1 MKKKGRRGEGSGLGL
16 ESSGATRFKAFMS
29 ETPRLLRALAGE
41 TLDRP
46 PIWFMRQ
53 AGRSLPEYHELRK
66 RAGDFISFCYNPEM
80 AAEATLQPMR
90 RFPMDAA
97 IVFADI
103 LLIPGALGQK
113 VWFEAGEGPRLGEL
127 PDIARMADAVEGST
141 VKLSAIGET
150 LSRVRAELEPDRALI
165 GFAGGPWTVATYM
178 IEGRGSQREA
188 ARTFAYEHPEKLDAL
203 LQVLVDA
210 TARYLIMQ
218 AKSGAQA
225 LKIFESWAE
234 SLAEDMFERIVIR
247 PHKAIV
253 EQVRAAGVTAP
264 FIGFPRGAGA
274 LVENYAKAVPVQGVA
289 LDTQASAALGQR
301 LQAGGKT
308 IQGALDNL
316 LLRAGGPALDARV
329 EALLEQWSGGPYIF
343 NLGHGVIPD
352 TPIENIARVVARVTG
367 KPMKALAAE

>member
-1 MKKKGRRGEGSGLGL
+1 
-16 ESSGATRFKAFMS
+16 MS
-29 ETPRLLRALAGE
+29 ETTPRLLRALAGE

-46 PIWFMRQ
+46 PVWLMRQ
-53 AGRSLPEYHELRK
+53 AGRSLPEYHELRA
-66 RAGDFISFCYNPEM
+66 RASDFIAFCHNPEM

-90 RFPMDAA
+90 RFPLDAA

-113 VWFEAGEGPRLGEL
+113 VWFEAGEGPRLGDL
-127 PDIARMADAVEGST
+127 PLVEAMADQVEAST
-141 VKLSAIGET
+141 ARLSAIGET

-178 IEGRGSQREA
+178 IEGRSSNREA
-188 ARTFAYEHPEKLDAL
+188 ARAYAYAHPKELDAL
-203 LQVLVDA
+203 LAVLVDA
-210 TARYLIMQ
+210 TARYLVMQ

-234 SLAEDMFERIVIR
+234 GLAEDVFERIVIQ
-247 PHKAIV
+247 PHQAIV
-253 EQVRAAGVTAP
+253 EKVRAAGVTVP

-274 LVENYAKAVPVQGVA
+274 LVDNYARAVPVQGVA
-289 LDTQASAALGQR
+289 LDTQASAELGRR

-316 LLRAGGPALDARV
+316 LLREGGPALDARV
-329 EALLEQWSGGPYIF
+329 EQLLAQWGGGPYIF
-343 NLGHGVIPD
+343 NLGHGVMPD
-352 TPIENIARVVARVTG
+352 TPISHIARIVERVTG
-367 KPMKALAAE
+367 KPAKATAAE